1 MPNTKSARKSAKQ
14 AKKNKAKND
23 AVKRMFKSAVK
34 AAKKAVTAGGAD
46 VKEKLRLA
54 QKALDKAAKMNV
66 IKRNT
71 AGRLLSRVM
80 AQARLQ
86 RCAPASSV

>member
-1 MPNTKSARKSAKQ
+1 MPNIKAAKKAMRQ
-14 AKKNKAKND
+14 TKKNKAKNE

-34 AAKKAVTAGGAD
+34 AAKKAVATGSAD

-80 AQARLQ
+80 KQA
-86 RCAPASSV
+86 AKVAKK

>member
-1 MPNTKSARKSAKQ
+1 MPNIKA
-14 AKKNKAKND
+14 AKKAMRQTKRNKAKNE

-34 AAKKAVTAGGAD
+34 AAKKAVATGGAD

-80 AQARLQ
+80 AQA
-86 RCAPASSV
+86 AKVAKK